1 MNLDIHHTAY
11 SSAWGFNMSTN
22 RTEQKTRVS
31 ITDAANS
38 DSQQAGAE
46 RMGSNDSEAPKY
58 ARNNRFFYPQR
69 DTWQITVWPWCSVSQ
84 KIFPLCR
91 TAIEDQT
98 CEGSFWW

>member
-1 MNLDIHHTAY
+1 
-11 SSAWGFNMSTN
+11 MSTN

-69 DTWQITVWPWCSVSQ
+69 DT
-84 KIFPLCR
+84 
-91 TAIEDQT
+91 
-98 CEGSFWW
+98 